1 MRIAMKKYITYIS
14 TILIMLLPVLL
25 LSQADTGKSQEKS
38 VRLDKVM
45 TNIPSQAQYSDKFTI
60 KNLYFNKRID
70 LGGKGEVLEVEFI
83 LENLIDEPQDLYI
96 FTIATYEK
104 TEKTK
109 SSFER
114 PIPARERIRTFITY
128 PDDISNFTYPVT
140 DEKGNV
146 KKDENG
152 KDMVKLVKFP
162 KNPKAGVDPKTG
174 KTYHLVNRLVLY
186 TTHVSPYRNN
196 YYFYNNVAVLIFDSE
211 GKPAFRQLYTIKG
224 KRGR

>member
-1 MRIAMKKYITYIS
+1 MKKFITL
-14 TILIMLLPVLL
+14 ILVMLVPALL
-25 LSQADTGKSQEKS
+25 LSQADTSKSQEKS
-38 VRLDKVM
+38 AGKDKII
-45 TNIPSQAQYSDKFTI
+45 TNIPTQAQYSDKFTI

-83 LENLIDEPQDLYI
+83 LQNLIDEPQDLYI

-114 PIPARERIRTFITY
+114 PIPTRERIRTFVVY

-140 DEKGNV
+140 DEQGNV
-146 KKDENG
+146 KKDQNG
-152 KDMVKLVKFP
+152 

-174 KTYHLVNRLVLY
+174 KPYHLKDRLVLY

-196 YYFYNNVAVLIFDSE
+196 YYFYNNVAILIFDSE
-211 GKPAFRQLYTIKG
+211 GKPAFRQLYEIKG

>member
-1 MRIAMKKYITYIS
+1 MRIAMKKNILYIS
-14 TILIMLLPVLL
+14 MMLVMLMPAFL
-25 LSQADTGKSQEKS
+25 LSQSDTGKSHEKRVS
-38 VRLDKVM
+38 LDKVM
-45 TNIPSQAQYSDKFTI
+45 TNIPAQAQYSDKFKI

-70 LGGKGEVLEVEFI
+70 LGGKGEILEVEFTV
-83 LENLIDEPQDLYI
+83 ENLIDEPQDLYI

-114 PIPARERIRTFITY
+114 PIPARERIRTFAVY
-128 PDDISNFTYPVT
+128 PDDMSNFTYPVT
-140 DEKGNV
+140 DEQGNV

-152 KDMVKLVKFP
+152 KDVVKLVKFP

-174 KTYHLVNRLVLY
+174 KPYHLVNRLQLY
-186 TTHVSPYRNN
+186 NIHLSPYRNV
-196 YYFYNNVAVLIFDSE
+196 YYFFNNVAILIFDSE
-211 GKPAFRQLYTIKG
+211 GKPAFRQLYEIKG